1 MTVMLDGCV
10 SNRCLLSFQ
19 ECMSLI
25 RRLCVEE
32 GAGAELINK
41 LTENLK
47 EILSDNKVRA
57 DTPDH

>member
-1 MTVMLDGCV
+1 MG
-10 SNRCLLSFQ
+10 
-19 ECMSLI
+19 LI

-32 GAGAELINK
+32 GAGAELANKLTEK

-57 DTPDH
+57 DVVIT